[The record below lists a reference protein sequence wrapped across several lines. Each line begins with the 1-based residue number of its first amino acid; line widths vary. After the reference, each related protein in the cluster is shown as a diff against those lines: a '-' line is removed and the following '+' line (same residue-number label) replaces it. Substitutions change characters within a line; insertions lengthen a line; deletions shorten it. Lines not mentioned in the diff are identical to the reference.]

1 MKRETVPSW
10 LELLL
15 AAQFFTTCAN
25 HLLVSRN
32 ECNLFCTQCE
42 ATPTALCNHCRS
54 SDHSTH
60 HVIQVRNVQLCSQW
74 KGKAQHIYMSYN
86 SKLYDWDFFSCCF
99 LLCHLIIKKCY
110 KTLHMCCRFR
120 CIEIYFIHRPCI
132 LGASTHM
139 IYESMVVIKFQI
151 IGCFR

>member
-42 ATPTALCNHCRS
+42 ATPAAFCNYCRS
-54 SDHSTH
+54 INHSNH
-60 HVIQVRNVQLCSQW
+60 RVIQVRIVQLCSQW
-74 KGKAQHIYMSYN
+74 KGKTFHISYMSYN
-86 SKLYDWDFFSCCF
+86 SKLYDLDVFS
-99 LLCHLIIKKCY
+99 LVTSYATSQL
-110 KTLHMCCRFR
+110 RN
-120 CIEIYFIHRPCI
+120 
-132 LGASTHM
+132 
-139 IYESMVVIKFQI
+139 VIKLYI
-151 IGCFR
+151 KCVLNLGV